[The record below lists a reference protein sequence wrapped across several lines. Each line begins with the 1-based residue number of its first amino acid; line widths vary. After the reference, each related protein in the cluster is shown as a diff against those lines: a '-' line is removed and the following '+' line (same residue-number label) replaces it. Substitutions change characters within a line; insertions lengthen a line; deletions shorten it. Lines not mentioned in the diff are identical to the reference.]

1 MTDNSHDDH
10 MMTSWVEREVV
21 HSRNVV
27 ANAKVVVTFSAT
39 LAATF
44 VAVGLDNIKE
54 SCWDEVAL
62 ALMVL
67 ALAITLWVILLR
79 SGHHR
84 GELDETVYD
93 AARDRALLAHWLT
106 VVQVCLSLASIVAVI
121 IAKRHVFPWT

>member
-1 MTDNSHDDH
+1 MPDNSHDDH
-10 MMTSWVEREVV
+10 KTPSWVEREVV
-21 HSRNVV
+21 HSRHVV

-44 VAVGLDNIKE
+44 VTVGLENVKE

-67 ALAITLWVILLR
+67 ALGITLWVILLR

-84 GELDETVYD
+84 GELDETAYD
-93 AARDRALLAHWLT
+93 AARDRALVAHWLM
-106 VVQVCLSLASIVAVI
+106 VVQICLSLASILAVI
-121 IAKRHVFPWT
+121 VAKRHDWLA